1 MAYRDYDDRPR
12 YSSRRYEP
20 NTSRSR
26 DYEHVKGQQYPYDRR
41 RPEYYDLDQRR
52 TPSAADYDARYAE
65 DLPPAYAYDPRD
77 RDRYPPTPP
86 PTASYRVERH
96 RRASWPPLP
105 TVEDIEVAL
114 AKEAAN
120 HAWEDG
126 KRGDEAPNRGSVDQE
141 PILVEVEEEMAR
153 FNQERRFVI
162 VPGSGD
168 GAEQPADDVRIRR
181 SMRQPV
187 DRQKAPPLQT
197 DLRDPPVN
205 TTRSRSPYS
214 YSRTSAAPKERSS
227 GDSYLS
233 PESAA
238 SSTSF
243 GRTSGVRADVS
254 GRTDP
259 VKSRPA
265 PLQTQSLFPTDSR
278 RDNVISDGSDLSAD
292 ESHKLRERRKPAR
305 YSFSP
310 ADLKKDDLRTS
321 LHDLTSPPERVS
333 SPYSYAPTDSK
344 KDDLRTPLA
353 ASVMTRE
360 RVSSP
365 YTYTPSETKK
375 DSIKHTALDPEPIKE
390 RVSSPYSYSPAE
402 VKEDIRL
409 VPRERD
415 LKRDR
420 LSGQPN
426 TPPTSTSRSTPKGS
440 GSSSGDTPS
449 SSQFLPG
456 DLPWG
461 RPKPSRQGTAETLY
475 GSAEDNRQSSKS
487 SKTSTRPA
495 SPRSRE
501 NSLPPSPP
509 RSPRLRPHEGDAR
522 VRRDPGSRPASLY
535 SRAPSPL
542 ADEQNHRP
550 SSPRIEASGGRP
562 DRTSTFPLSGSP
574 KDQSTPVSRQSR
586 YEVATTDDLDPYLQ
600 EPPPRIGIQSP
611 SPTRHPTSKSTT
623 SLPYPVD
630 DIMPAEQSYQFI
642 PESPRSPRRTTSDY
656 HRGPVVVPIPT
667 HVREEVDSGR
677 SPLRRTLS
685 EGSVQKERKEPR
697 SVPSTAQG
705 NEIQQEVVPDMP
717 DLPLPPCPRSTY
729 SSRYRDWYTLDSVPS
744 FDICPDCLD
753 NIIGHSMFRRYFER
767 AHPTDL
773 PKKCHFSS
781 PWYRLAWLMTLKE
794 KRRNLDL
801 IFSLASITDTEAP
814 CPGETKDVRTWYGL
828 RNNRGNDFIPN
839 LYICERDVLYL
850 EALMPTLGGCFQPMD
865 SSARICSF
873 RSTSTRFPQYLDTLL
888 EVHEQALKSRTGAP
902 DMAPFLNLASAHA
915 WKRECTRDEILLG
928 NPWHFLPGIPEFTV
942 CEECYEDVVY
952 PEVKRGSRLA
962 DDVTRTLQ
970 FVPSDAE
977 FTGEGN
983 SCQLYSLRMRRVW
996 ARAVEDDDAVY
1007 LARKVRERRKIH
1019 RDLKNQERSLRR
1031 LLDETL
1037 RERELGYSYG
1047 SGSVSSGLAPERLKE
1062 ELDAVRMEWKNWE

>member
-238 SSTSF
+238 SSTS
-243 GRTSGVRADVS
+243 
-254 GRTDP
+254 
-259 VKSRPA
+259 
-265 PLQTQSLFPTDSR
+265 
-278 RDNVISDGSDLSAD
+278 
-292 ESHKLRERRKPAR
+292 
-305 YSFSP
+305 
-310 ADLKKDDLRTS
+310 
-321 LHDLTSPPERVS
+321 
-333 SPYSYAPTDSK
+333 
-344 KDDLRTPLA
+344 
-353 ASVMTRE
+353 
-360 RVSSP
+360 
-365 YTYTPSETKK
+365 
-375 DSIKHTALDPEPIKE
+375 
-390 RVSSPYSYSPAE
+390 
-402 VKEDIRL
+402 
-409 VPRERD
+409 
-415 LKRDR
+415 
-420 LSGQPN
+420 
-426 TPPTSTSRSTPKGS
+426 
-440 GSSSGDTPS
+440 
-449 SSQFLPG
+449 
-456 DLPWG
+456 
-461 RPKPSRQGTAETLY
+461 
-475 GSAEDNRQSSKS
+475 
-487 SKTSTRPA
+487 
-495 SPRSRE
+495 RE

-535 SRAPSPL
+535 SL
-542 ADEQNHRP
+542 
-550 SSPRIEASGGRP
+550 
-562 DRTSTFPLSGSP
+562 
-574 KDQSTPVSRQSR
+574 SRQSR

-753 NIIGHSMFRRYFER
+753 NIIGYSMFRRYFER